1 MLEAELEGGLV
12 EALVVLL
19 AFLQG
24 VVFLVIVLFVVV
36 VSLGGRLG
44 CGRGL
49 EVIHVGEEV
58 VEQVLSLV
66 CFRHLNLE
74 LGEFKLDLGV
84 GELLV
89 DLGLGFVDLGERAE
103 VLSPDVVHDLTE
115 VLLQLSEL
123 PIDELLELLCINLWV
138 IDVVQVFAE
147 LLQPEAEVA
156 LEVVDSLVLLR
167 RLLVYLG
174 EDLIQFPRSVGLV
187 FPINVVAILFIIFQ
201 V

>member
-74 LGEFKLDLGV
+74 LGKF
-84 GELLV
+84 
-89 DLGLGFVDLGERAE
+89 
-103 VLSPDVVHDLTE
+103 
-115 VLLQLSEL
+115 
-123 PIDELLELLCINLWV
+123 
-138 IDVVQVFAE
+138 
-147 LLQPEAEVA
+147 
-156 LEVVDSLVLLR
+156 
-167 RLLVYLG
+167 
-174 EDLIQFPRSVGLV
+174 
-187 FPINVVAILFIIFQ
+187 
-201 V
+201 